1 MSQIEKLKLSFRD
14 CRSTF
19 RYCDLEKLLSAFGFE
34 KVRSGKTGGSRRR
47 FMHSATQE
55 MIFLD
60 EPHDGEMKPAMVRRI
75 REKLESLGLL

>member
-1 MSQIEKLKLSFRD
+1 
-14 CRSTF
+14 
-19 RYCDLEKLLSAFGFE
+19 
-34 KVRSGKTGGSRRR
+34 
-47 FMHSATQE
+47 MHSATQE